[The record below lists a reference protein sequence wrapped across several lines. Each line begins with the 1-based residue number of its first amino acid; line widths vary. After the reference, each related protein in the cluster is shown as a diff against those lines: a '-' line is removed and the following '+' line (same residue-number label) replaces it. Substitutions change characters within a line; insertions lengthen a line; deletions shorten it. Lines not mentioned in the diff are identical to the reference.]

1 LPQKDDRSLFVCIR
15 VLLRS
20 FRLEGKGF
28 TVIEGVV
35 GFAVIPDP
43 KHGAAVAS
51 LPRPGILFERLTKEA
66 VKVADG
72 PLRLLERMD
81 VDVSFRKTLTR
92 KSGRVSSSCWL

>member
-1 LPQKDDRSLFVCIR
+1 
-15 VLLRS
+15 
-20 FRLEGKGF
+20 LEGKGF

>member
-1 LPQKDDRSLFVCIR
+1 MHIISCYDSWLAIHPVS
-15 VLLRS
+15 
-20 FRLEGKGF
+20 RLEGKGF

-35 GFAVIPDP
+35 GFAVLPDP
-43 KHGAAVAS
+43 RHGAAVAS

-81 VDVSFRKTLTR
+81 VDVSFRKVLTR
-92 KSGRVSSSCWL
+92 KYHAHVLPVLCS

>member
-1 LPQKDDRSLFVCIR
+1 M
-15 VLLRS
+15 

-35 GFAVIPDP
+35 GFAVVPDP
-43 KHGAAVAS
+43 KHGAVVAS
-51 LPRPGILFERLTKEA
+51 LPRPGICFERLTKEA

-81 VDVSFRKTLTR
+81 VEVSFRKTLTR
-92 KSGRVSSSCWL
+92 KLCCSFHICTESHGYSC

>member
-1 LPQKDDRSLFVCIR
+1 
-15 VLLRS
+15 
-20 FRLEGKGF
+20 LEGKGF

-43 KHGAAVAS
+43 KHGAVVAS

-92 KSGRVSSSCWL
+92 KFECVIALLAACRSWQAGSAATTLFLPAWCC

>member
-1 LPQKDDRSLFVCIR
+1 
-15 VLLRS
+15 
-20 FRLEGKGF
+20 LEGKGF

-92 KSGRVSSSCWL
+92 KSGCVSTFCWLLNWQAGSAATTLFLSAWYC

>member
-1 LPQKDDRSLFVCIR
+1 LSQQPNNLSLICYTGF
-15 VLLRS
+15 LLQP

-92 KSGRVSSSCWL
+92 KSVHVSSPR